1 MFRCL
6 ESNDPSMNA
15 LVVEQLRAY
24 LTDERLSSEI
34 SLSKFIQ
41 ALQIIFRN
49 SQKFT
54 NVSLDEWSKLI
65 AKNRGKVNV
74 EISIDFFTL
83 FVLDLSQRC
92 TM

>member
-1 MFRCL
+1 
-6 ESNDPSMNA
+6 MNA